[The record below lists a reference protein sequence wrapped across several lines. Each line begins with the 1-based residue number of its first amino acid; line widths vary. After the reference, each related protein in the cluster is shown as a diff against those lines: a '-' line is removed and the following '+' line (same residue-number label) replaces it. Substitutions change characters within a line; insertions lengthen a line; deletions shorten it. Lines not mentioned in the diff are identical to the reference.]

1 MAFKYKPQPTDEAE
15 LDITSFMNLMI
26 VLVPV
31 LLLSITFTQI
41 TVHEIKLPDLTG
53 GLAASDEAQSQLEV
67 VVGPEG
73 FAVYYPSKRSLIKQL
88 PLIDTGYGLAYDFE
102 TLSSVLQEVK
112 SQIPERRDI
121 LVLADRN
128 LEYQNLIGTMDAI
141 KSYRTVLAASVV
153 EVELFPIV
161 SLGDNADANKIA
173 LK

>member
-1 MAFKYKPQPTDEAE
+1 MAFKYKPQPIDEAD

-53 GLAASDEAQSQLEV
+53 GFAASDESQPQLEV
-67 VVGPEG
+67 LVGDEG
-73 FAVYYPSKRSLIKQL
+73 FSVYYPSRRTLVKQL
-88 PLIDTGYGLAYDFE
+88 PLITTENGQAYDFS

-112 SQIPERRDI
+112 LQMPERRDVV
-121 LVLADRN
+121 LLADSK
-128 LEYQNLIGTMDAI
+128 LDYQNLVATMDAV

-153 EVELFPIV
+153 EVELFPEI
-161 SLGDNADANKIA
+161 SLGDSPDGK
-173 LK
+173 KS